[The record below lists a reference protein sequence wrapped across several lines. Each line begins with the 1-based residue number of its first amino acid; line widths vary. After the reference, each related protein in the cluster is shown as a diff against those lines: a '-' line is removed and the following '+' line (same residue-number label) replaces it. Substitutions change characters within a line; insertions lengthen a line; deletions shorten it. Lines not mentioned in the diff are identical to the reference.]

1 MFSSAAVHY
10 DRNIKDAPT
19 IQAKPATLNPADGDQ
34 EPAVVIFK
42 SRQVLSVLP
51 AADALR
57 LANQIADS
65 IAAHKNN

>member
-19 IQAKPATLNPADGDQ
+19 IHAKPATLNPADGMQ

-42 SRQVLSVLP
+42 TRQIQHVLP
-51 AADALR
+51 LAEALR
-57 LANQIADS
+57 LANQIADA